1 MRFFQDITTNPF
13 LLTGLLAGLGASF
26 ACGVIGP
33 YVITRRIV
41 FLTGAIAHMAIG
53 GIGAAVFLRSQ
64 FPQAFGWLSPLHG
77 ATVATLVAA
86 LLIGLV
92 HERVAERMDTLIGA
106 MWAVGMSIGILLI
119 KFTPGYETE
128 LMSYLFGNIATV
140 SRANVWLIAVLDVA
154 IAVVV
159 LVYHKQLLAIC
170 LDQEQ
175 AQLQG
180 TNVLAA
186 NVVLLSLVGLT
197 VICLIQVVG
206 LILVLALLTLP
217 AAMAAHHVSRIA
229 PMMLVSAILCML
241 LTTVPRIAAYGT
253 QVSPESAVVLA
264 AAGLYLVSV
273 AVRRVRVAR

>member
-1 MRFFQDITTNPF
+1 MMRFFEDSITNPF

-26 ACGVIGP
+26 ACGIIGP

-41 FLTGAIAHMAIG
+41 FLTGAIAHMSIG
-53 GIGAAVFLRSQ
+53 GVGAAIFLRSQ
-64 FPQAFGWLSPLHG
+64 WGQAFGWLSPLHG
-77 ATVATLVAA
+77 ATVATLLAA
-86 LLIGLV
+86 VLIGLV
-92 HERVAERMDTLIGA
+92 HERIAERMDTLIGA
-106 MWAVGMSIGILLI
+106 MWAVGMSAGILLI

-128 LMSYLFGNIATV
+128 LMSYLFGNITTV
-140 SRANVWLIAVLDVA
+140 SMGNVWLIVVLDVA

-159 LVYHKQLLAIC
+159 LVYHKRLLAIC

-180 TNVLAA
+180 VNVLAV

-217 AAMAAHHVSRIA
+217 AAMAAHHVSRIV
-229 PMMLVSAILCML
+229 PMMLVSVLLCTL
-241 LTTVPRIAAYGT
+241 LTTLPRISVYGT
-253 QVSPESAVVLA
+253 QVSPESAIVLS

-273 AVRRVRVAR
+273 AVRWSRV